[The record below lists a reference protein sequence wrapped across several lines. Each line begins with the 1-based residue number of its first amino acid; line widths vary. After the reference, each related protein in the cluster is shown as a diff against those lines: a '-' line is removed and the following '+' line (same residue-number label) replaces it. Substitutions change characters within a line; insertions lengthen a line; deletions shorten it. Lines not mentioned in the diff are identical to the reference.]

1 MRKLSIAYF
10 ILFDE
15 FNMTWT
21 VKFVLSSER
30 ITPSPWVFG
39 WRYLHNKKF
48 CCWYQLDLQTC
59 DQDYL

>member
-1 MRKLSIAYF
+1 MKKLSFACF

-30 ITPSPWVFG
+30 ITPSP
-39 WRYLHNKKF
+39 
-48 CCWYQLDLQTC
+48 
-59 DQDYL
+59 